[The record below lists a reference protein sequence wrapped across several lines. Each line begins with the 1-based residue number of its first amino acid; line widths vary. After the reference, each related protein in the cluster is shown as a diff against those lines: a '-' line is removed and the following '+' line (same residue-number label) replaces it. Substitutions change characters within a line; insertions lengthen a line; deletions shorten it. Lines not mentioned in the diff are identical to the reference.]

1 MSRDRLHLKAP
12 DHWINDPNGFIYYQ
26 GNYHLFY
33 QYFPYG
39 TMWGTPHWG
48 HAVSRDLVNWEHK
61 GIALFPTKRG
71 DQNGCFSGS
80 AVEKDG
86 RLYLVYT
93 GVRYEEADP
102 ENIHLC
108 LNSRMESVQMMIS
121 SADGFRF
128 DNWNGKE
135 VIIPPI
141 TDKSIGDRTDTRD
154 PKIWRG
160 KDGCYYLI
168 LGSTREGKQGRVLF
182 YRSRDLHAWTYVNQ
196 AAKGSEYGWMW
207 ECPDYFEARGGQ
219 VLMLSAMGIRVG
231 EGAVGNHTICFPVEF
246 REDNCELKIPDD
258 WQLMDYGLDL
268 YASQTA
274 ADEEGRAVMVA
285 WLRMPEP
292 DGDGRI
298 GMFCSPRVAEVE
310 DGHIYFRIHPNIR
323 QAYSKEISAP
333 SQADPAGYMASFA
346 LEEGEEVDIGGFRI
360 GRKGNRIYTDRSAVF
375 PAGEDCRL
383 ASETPEVKKG
393 FRVEALVDRNMVEV
407 FVNDGEYV
415 ITNAVY
421 GLGHSVAGNGAGN
434 IRLYTVEAE

>member
-12 DHWINDPNGFIYYQ
+12 DHWVNDPNGFIYYQ

-48 HAVSRDLVNWEHK
+48 HAVSKDLVNWEHK
-61 GIALFPTKRG
+61 GLALFPTKRA

-108 LNSRMESVQMMIS
+108 LNNRMESAQMMIS
-121 SADGFRF
+121 SADGFCF
-128 DNWNGKE
+128 DNWDGKE
-135 VIIPPI
+135 VIIPPV
-141 TDKSIGDRTDTRD
+141 TDKRVGDRTDTRD

-160 KDGCYYLI
+160 KDAWYII

-182 YRSRDLHAWTYVNQ
+182 YRSRDLHTWSYVNQ
-196 AAKGSEYGWMW
+196 AEKGPDYGWMW
-207 ECPDYFEARGGQ
+207 ECPDYFTAKGGQ
-219 VLMLSAMGIRVG
+219 VLMVSAMGITAG
-231 EGAVGNHTICFPVEF
+231 EGVFGNHTICFPVNF
-246 REDNCELKIPDD
+246 REDTCELEIPDA

-274 ADEEGRAVMVA
+274 ADEEGRTVMTA
-285 WLRMPEP
+285 WLRMPKPEE
-292 DGDGRI
+292 GWI
-298 GMFCSPRVAEVE
+298 GMFCSPRVVEVE

-323 QAYSKEISAP
+323 KAYSKEITDV
-333 SQADPAGYMASFA
+333 SQADSAGYKASFV
-346 LEEGEEVDIGGFRI
+346 LEDGAEVSLGGFRI
-360 GRKGNRIYTDRSAVF
+360 GREGSRIYTDRTAVF
-375 PAGEDCRL
+375 PAGEDSRL
-383 ASETPEVKKG
+383 VSKTPEIRNG
-393 FRVEALVDRNMVEV
+393 FQVEALVDRNMVEV
-407 FVNDGEYV
+407 FINDGEYV
-415 ITNAVY
+415 VTNAVY
-421 GLGHSVAGNGAGN
+421 GLGQSITGSGAAGV
-434 IRLYTVEAE
+434 RLHTVEAE